1 MIKLEDKRVNPFGEV
16 FYTEINQLLFANES
30 AESIYKRHYP
40 DLFKP
45 TEMVYV
51 VVGTD
56 SGLFYRF
63 VTHANIPEH
72 VKFVFIDFDE
82 VYEKTS
88 LKSELSTSLGNTVNL
103 VNKSFNLERLAI
115 EYQTYFLR
123 QKVKLIKSMAVVD
136 SPANGEYEQFWL
148 DFKAR
153 FDTLSNRVYIAQ
165 NTQQFENAR
174 LYNAADNLIPIKQLG
189 EPLAGLSAVI
199 LGGGPTLDESIDW
212 IKENQEHLVI
222 FSVARIAQRLYDEG
236 ITPDFFVSVDP
247 HDVSFDNSKGI
258 FAFEEQSIL
267 LHSYHVNPKLISQWT
282 GLKAFGGSKYG
293 WKNEL
298 PVNIGS
304 PGPTV
309 VNGAFHYAVEMGCQT
324 VYLSGVDFCFP
335 KGQTHESSS
344 QEAKLSAKLKLKDLI
359 TIENNAG
366 ELAETKP
373 TLLSTKNAFVQ
384 QVHYFKSKKPSL
396 DVVSLGYQSAKMKN
410 VSYSPTQA
418 IVFETTADVLQSID
432 FVKQQLTLS
441 KQSLIT
447 MLKQVKVELAEQIK
461 RFKAVSEFS
470 TEGLKSA
477 PKLIDLKTQQPKQK
491 TKNKLEKLRR
501 KINNALQDD
510 ADMLMNYNFTHFL
523 DNFKPD
529 QHFSEDAKF
538 AAEQLEIFFK
548 SVERSS
554 KQYLQLL
561 MLAKER
567 TVLREDEVK
576 GLPPSNLAPFWSK
589 YNEPGRARFWLKYNG
604 MADRAAE
611 SDCLDKMFKAFK
623 REVASTET
631 KLASKL
637 KKSIQSLSL
646 LLDQAKQALKEG
658 KVDKLADIEQ
668 VAHQLPLDT
677 EKEAIIQLIEAMRA
691 EMSGD
696 LEQALGQYVLIEE
709 PACRQIGL
717 QCASNLAI
725 NQQRYQDAMVI
736 LEELCRFSYDYM
748 LPYADLVDL
757 LGQTAF
763 AADIIKLYI
772 AQKPEAYLA
781 NLKLANLLVKLGQL
795 NQARL
800 ALEQVLVVDPDNLT
814 ARHQLSHLKLSSPT

>member
-1 MIKLEDKRVNPFGEV
+1 MIKLEDKRVNPFGDV

-56 SGLFYRF
+56 SALFYRF
-63 VTHANIPEH
+63 VKQAHIPEH

-88 LKSELSTSLGNTVNL
+88 LKSELSNSLGNTVNL
-103 VNKSFNLERLAI
+103 VNKNFNLERLAI

-123 QKVKLIKSMAVVD
+123 QKVRLIKSMAVVD
-136 SPANGEYEQFWL
+136 SPVNGEYEQFWL

-298 PVNIGS
+298 PINIGS

-373 TLLSTKNAFVQ
+373 TLLSTKNSFEQ
-384 QVHYFKSKKPSL
+384 QVLHFKSKNPSL
-396 DVVSLGYQSAKMKN
+396 KVVSLGYQSAKMKN

-418 IVFETTADVLQSID
+418 LAFETTADVLQSID

-441 KQSLIT
+441 KPSLIT

-501 KINNALQDD
+501 KINNALRDD

-529 QHFSEDAKF
+529 QHFSEDAKS

-561 MLAKER
+561 MLANER
-567 TVLREDEVK
+567 TALREDEVK

-611 SDCLDKMFKAFK
+611 SDCLDKMFKAFET
-623 REVASTET
+623 EVASTET

-691 EMSGD
+691 EMSGNQ
-696 LEQALGQYVLIEE
+696 EQALGQYVLIVE

-725 NQQRYQDAMVI
+725 NLQRYQDAMVI

-763 AADIIKLYI
+763 AADIIRLYI

-795 NQARL
+795 DQARL

-814 ARHQLSHLKLSSPT
+814 ARHQLSQLKLSSPT